1 MTELHARIGDY
12 ALGEVVGSGYSL
24 AAMQQLGILDR
35 DAASRTRT
43 ADCLAGVWSASV
55 FSRNRESAQ
64 LQLSPGDLDEAVSAL
79 LSTAEHREGSGSGAE
94 RVAAY
99 RDGFM
104 DGADACLR

>member
-1 MTELHARIGDY
+1 MYLDGCGG
-12 ALGEVVGSGYSL
+12 LGGGHWGRVMRRGWPPRAT
-24 AAMQQLGILDR
+24 AAVWKMPVSSAVRGRQKK
-35 DAASRTRT
+35 
-43 ADCLAGVWSASV
+43 WSASV